1 VLTMCDR
8 DLELTVAPMLYSVKA
23 IDTNWLPLPPPREE
37 S

>member
-1 VLTMCDR
+1 VLTVCDR
-8 DLELTVAPMLYSVKA
+8 DLELTVGPTLYGVKP